1 MSVQALKLNRKKIKF
16 TRVMLW
22 VLIVILLFFALF
34 PIYWIVITSFK
45 TNNAVIQRVQTWVP
59 IPFTTMQY
67 KAIFARATFW
77 SSLKNSILT
86 SLFATLISLVVSLLL
101 AYAVSRTQMKGKRV
115 ILGFVLFT
123 YLLPI
128 FLLFIP
134 IYCVMAKIGLANNI
148 LSLYIIYPVTCIPYA
163 TWVFVTYLRSIPFSL
178 EEAAMIDGCSKM
190 GIIIRIVVPLAL
202 PGIMSI
208 GIFCFTRVWNEFLL
222 AFSLLSDP
230 KQFTLMIT
238 IKDYMVGDMFAWG
251 KVFATSVCASVPVMV
266 LYFLSSK
273 WIVSGMTL
281 GSVKE

>member
-1 MSVQALKLNRKKIKF
+1 MTVKRR
-16 TRVMLW
+16 RVRLSR
-22 VLIVILLFFALF
+22 ILLWALVAVFLFVALF
-34 PIYWIVITSFK
+34 PIYWIIITSFK
-45 TNNAVIQRVQTWVP
+45 TNNAVIQRVQVWIP
-59 IPFTTMQY
+59 RPFTLEQY
-67 KAIFARATFW
+67 AAVFSRATFW
-77 SSLKNSILT
+77 SSLRNSVLT
-86 SLFATLISLVVSLLL
+86 SLSATVISLAVSLLL
-101 AYAVSRTQMKGKRV
+101 AYAIGRTNMRGKKMV
-115 ILGFVLFT
+115 LGFVLFT

-134 IYCVMAKIGLANNI
+134 IYCVMSKIGLANNI

-163 TWVFVTYLRSIPFSL
+163 TWVFVTFLRSIPYSL
-178 EEAAMIDGCSKM
+178 EEAAMIDGCPRM
-190 GIIIRIVVPLAL
+190 GIIGRIVIPLSL

-222 AFSLLSDP
+222 AFSLLSDQ

-251 KVFATSVCASVPVMV
+251 KVFATSVCASVPVTV

-273 WIVSGMTL
+273 HIISGMTL

>member
-1 MSVQALKLNRKKIKF
+1 MTVKRR
-16 TRVMLW
+16 RVRLSR
-22 VLIVILLFFALF
+22 ILLWALVAVFLFVALF
-34 PIYWIVITSFK
+34 PIYWILITSFK
-45 TNNAVIQRVQTWVP
+45 TNNAVIQRVQVWIP
-59 IPFTTMQY
+59 RPFTLEQY
-67 KAIFARATFW
+67 AAVFSRATFW
-77 SSLKNSILT
+77 SSLRNSVLT
-86 SLFATLISLVVSLLL
+86 SLSATVISLAVSLLL
-101 AYAVSRTQMKGKRV
+101 AYAIGRTNMRGKKMV
-115 ILGFVLFT
+115 LGFVLFT

-134 IYCVMAKIGLANNI
+134 IYCVMSKIGLANNI

-163 TWVFVTYLRSIPFSL
+163 TWVFVTFLRSIPYSL
-178 EEAAMIDGCSKM
+178 EEAAMIDGCPRM
-190 GIIIRIVVPLAL
+190 GIIGRIVIPLSL

-222 AFSLLSDP
+222 AFSLLSDQ

-251 KVFATSVCASVPVMV
+251 KVFATSVCASVPVTV

-273 WIVSGMTL
+273 HIISGMTL